1 MNSVKSPFRAI
12 ASMQGSGVHEQ
23 VNTVSGHPFMAKVLG
38 IGGIFFKAKDPAA
51 LINWY
56 RDVIGLQIENWGGVV
71 LRPEAMAAHPGAATV
86 FSPFKADTKYFEP
99 STKDFMINFAVDD
112 LDAILANCAKHGV
125 EAKVMPEEPNGKFA
139 HISDPEGTRIE
150 LWEPKPMA

>member
-1 MNSVKSPFRAI
+1 
-12 ASMQGSGVHEQ
+12 
-23 VNTVSGHPFMAKVLG
+23 MAKVLG
-38 IGGIFFKAKDPAA
+38 IGGIFFKSKDPAA
-51 LINWY
+51 LTNWY
-56 RDVIGLQIENWGGVV
+56 RDVIGLEVEPWGGVL
-71 LRPEAMAAHPGAATV
+71 LRPQAMADHPGAATV
-86 FSPFKADTKYFEP
+86 FAPFKLDTTYFAP

-112 LDAILANCAKHGV
+112 LDAILANCARHGV